1 MQLCKLVLCVDG
13 HGEGATHACRR
24 VRVSGTLAWRTI
36 APVSLGS
43 SLKEESQLT
52 YTPEYVFKSP
62 SLFFLGA
69 HSNAEITQSIDNRI
83 RAWYEMTKWLKLT
96 RTAVPSI
103 LRCLICTPILIIF
116 ICLSFFFSFP
126 LISWRLRGQGGGEG
140 STKRNNATRCIGRD
154 LVLEDWEGHPIWSV
168 TFSHVYIG

>member
-1 MQLCKLVLCVDG
+1 MIGTRSSSEQDTSSCSLQQKPEWRSGRQCVISNCFFKKKRVQLCKLVLCVDG

-83 RAWYEMTKWLKLT
+83 RAWYEMTNWLKLM

-103 LRCLICTPILIIF
+103 LRCLICIQI
-116 ICLSFFFSFP
+116 
-126 LISWRLRGQGGGEG
+126 
-140 STKRNNATRCIGRD
+140 
-154 LVLEDWEGHPIWSV
+154 
-168 TFSHVYIG
+168 Y

>member
-1 MQLCKLVLCVDG
+1 MLLCKLVLCVDG

-103 LRCLICTPILIIF
+103 LRCLICTPIINNIYLF
-116 ICLSFFFSFP
+116 VFFFLLSFNKLAFARTGR
-126 LISWRLRGQGGGEG
+126 WGGEHEA
-140 STKRNNATRCIGRD
+140 K
-154 LVLEDWEGHPIWSV
+154 
-168 TFSHVYIG
+168 